1 MALTDTALRQA
12 KPKEKP
18 YTLSDSLGLT
28 IYVAPNGI
36 KSWHFRFTW
45 LGKQARISLGTYPEV
60 GLKEARAR
68 RDEAR
73 EVVASGMDPR
83 ESRKEKKA
91 QLVNAHGHSL
101 RRVYEEWIAFRKGS
115 LKPGSLRIICNSMEL
130 DWLPTFGNRQIA
142 SITRSEIVAM
152 IRRIEKRGSVTTAV
166 KTRQRLSQIFRYAI
180 ATGIIE
186 TNPTAEMYSVTER
199 IGHHQHFPFLPFSEL
214 PETMAAIQ
222 ACAAGQQAKS
232 AFMMMIYCASR
243 PGEVR
248 HAMWSE
254 IDFETATWTI
264 PAGKMKM
271 RRDHAVPLPR
281 QAIDLLKA
289 MLPITGH
296 HQYVFVHRSDPKKPI
311 STNYA
316 NSVIEL
322 AGLTGK
328 QSPHGFRHLFS
339 TEMNG
344 RGYNR
349 DWIERQ
355 LAHAD
360 TSVVRD
366 VYNHATYMEQ
376 RRPTMQDWADLVTP
390 GDNGS

>member
-12 KPKEKP
+12 KPKDKA

-28 IYVAPNGI
+28 LYIAPGGI

-73 EVVASGMDPR
+73 EEVARGIDPR

-91 QLVNAHGHSL
+91 QLMDARGHSL
-101 RRVYEEWIAFRKGS
+101 RRVYEEWLAFRKGS
-115 LKPGSLRIICNSMEL
+115 LKPGSLRIISNSMEL
-130 DWLPTFGNRQIA
+130 DWLPTFGDRQIA
-142 SITRSEIVAM
+142 SITRSEIVSM

-166 KTRQRLSQIFRYAI
+166 KTRQRLSQIFKYAI

-186 TNPTAEMYSVTER
+186 SNPTVEMHTVTKR
-199 IGHHQHFPFLPFSEL
+199 IGHHKHFPFLPFSEL
-214 PETMAAIQ
+214 PKTISTILS
-222 ACAAGQQAKS
+222 CAAGQQYKS
-232 AFMMMIYCASR
+232 AFMLMIYCASR

-248 HAMWSE
+248 HAMWKE

-264 PAGKMKM
+264 PAEKMKM

-281 QAIDLLKA
+281 QAIDLLKT
-289 MLPITGH
+289 MLPLTGH
-296 HQYVFVHRSDPKKPI
+296 LEYIFVHRSDPTKPV

-316 NSVIEL
+316 NNVIEL
-322 AGLTGK
+322 SGLTGI

-360 TSVVRD
+360 TSIIRD
-366 VYNHATYMEQ
+366 TYNHATYIEQ
-376 RRPTMQDWADLVTP
+376 RREMMQDWADMVTP
-390 GDNGS
+390 EKIGP